1 VVFDSTNVAGQ
12 IWSYLLAMEASGV
25 AVPMG
30 AIMTYEK
37 IAAVTLQDL
46 SKDDEHRQLLN
57 EAKQALKKGI
67 SPLVLPPLKEEDRCK
82 ERKES
87 PTNRGKRLRDIKTEC
102 NNVTK
107 CDIRSIG
114 SKDSNDKDS
123 NQQMQSVDR
132 KVFRSRVYEKGDV
145 FPFLLQALWM
155 AFRKGNILTQ
165 KEAPQIF
172 PNDAIGRRLVF
183 KLDESSFDWGI
194 TPKLDCNGHPFKAIV
209 DNALPDRSTQTYC
222 ILDKLSSG
230 DTAAV
235 YLACNLGGKVCAIK
249 EYYLKPSFAAT
260 NEERE
265 NEEDYRREQNY
276 EKAIEEQMLWSKL
289 YGDRFKTRVQYL
301 GAKPCLLMPYGH
313 EIVDEAAE
321 RWLCVPEIRDQLV
334 YFAEQ
339 GYVYGSHDLRWSYV
353 LHDMNKKLFLCDLEY
368 IQEHPRLKCDKPTDT
383 VLSDAVYQQ
392 LLSLLQVLSQE
403 KLNIKETF
411 KWATDPSH
419 HDEVASLVTNNK
431 TLQHFFFGLKV
442 GEVWKCLGSLFNDV
456 KFHSLSPMAKAA
468 VYMLGYLPQFW
479 ETER

>member
-1 VVFDSTNVAGQ
+1 
-12 IWSYLLAMEASGV
+12 
-25 AVPMG
+25 
-30 AIMTYEK
+30 
-37 IAAVTLQDL
+37 
-46 SKDDEHRQLLN
+46 
-57 EAKQALKKGI
+57 
-67 SPLVLPPLKEEDRCK
+67 
-82 ERKES
+82 
-87 PTNRGKRLRDIKTEC
+87 
-102 NNVTK
+102 
-107 CDIRSIG
+107 
-114 SKDSNDKDS
+114 
-123 NQQMQSVDR
+123 
-132 KVFRSRVYEKGDV
+132 
-145 FPFLLQALWM
+145 
-155 AFRKGNILTQ
+155 
-165 KEAPQIF
+165 
-172 PNDAIGRRLVF
+172 
-183 KLDESSFDWGI
+183 
-194 TPKLDCNGHPFKAIV
+194 
-209 DNALPDRSTQTYC
+209 
-222 ILDKLSSG
+222 
-230 DTAAV
+230 
-235 YLACNLGGKVCAIK
+235 
-249 EYYLKPSFAAT
+249 
-260 NEERE
+260 
-265 NEEDYRREQNY
+265 
-276 EKAIEEQMLWSKL
+276 
-289 YGDRFKTRVQYL
+289 
-301 GAKPCLLMPYGH
+301 MPYGH

-339 GYVYGSHDLRWSYV
+339 GYFYGSHYVRWSYV